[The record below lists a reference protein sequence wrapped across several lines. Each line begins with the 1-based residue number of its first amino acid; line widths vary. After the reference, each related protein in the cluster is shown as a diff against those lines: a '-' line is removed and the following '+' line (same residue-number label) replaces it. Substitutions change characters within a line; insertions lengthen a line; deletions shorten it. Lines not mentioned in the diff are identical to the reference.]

1 MGGPDRTPKEAVDA
15 LEEAIE
21 RRPLAVLALVVA
33 VALLA
38 AAPSA
43 ANGTSPRCT
52 AFAVLTPENEVR
64 PPNTTDPVESR
75 ARGFALVK
83 IKGTKLKFTVVIFN
97 PARETFIAGHI
108 HVGEAGENGPVV
120 VPLFQGSSNRRIFL
134 QSDKLKID
142 RDIAAAICGNLG
154 GYYVNYH
161 TTQDPEGAVRG
172 QLTGLF

>member
-1 MGGPDRTPKEAVDA
+1 MV
-15 LEEAIE
+15 AI
-21 RRPLAVLALVVA
+21 RRLLAVLALALA
-33 VALLA
+33 VTLLA

-52 AFAVLTPENEVR
+52 AFAVLKPENEVR

-97 PARETFIAGHI
+97 PAREEFIAGHI
-108 HVGEAGENGPVV
+108 HVGGPTENGPVV
-120 VPLFQGSSNRRIFL
+120 VTLFQDSSDRRVFV
-134 QSDKLKID
+134 QSDKLEID
-142 RDIAAAICGNLG
+142 APLAADICGNLG

-161 TTQDPEGAVRG
+161 TTLDPEGAVRG
-172 QLTGLF
+172 QLMSLF